1 MMEVVEEQMEE
12 IERERRAM
20 KREIVLMIA
29 TLIFAGV
36 VVAFI
41 SEPSEL
47 TGWAVMIS
55 LVGYAAA
62 AGWACLT
69 DRLVDTKRCG

>member
-1 MMEVVEEQMEE
+1 MEVVEEQMEE
-12 IERERRAM
+12 METERRAVR
-20 KREIVLMIA
+20 REIVLIIA
-29 TLIFAGV
+29 TTVFAGIV
-36 VVAFI
+36 VVFI

>member
-1 MMEVVEEQMEE
+1 MEVVEEQMEE
-12 IERERRAM
+12 IETERRAM

-47 TGWAVMIS
+47 TGWVVMIS

>member
-1 MMEVVEEQMEE
+1 MEVVEEQMEE

>member
-1 MMEVVEEQMEE
+1 MEIVEEQMGE
-12 IERERRAM
+12 IEKERRTM

-29 TLIFAGV
+29 TLAFAGV
-36 VVAFI
+36 VVMFI
-41 SEPSEL
+41 AEPSEL
-47 TGWAVMIS
+47 TGWAVMVS

-69 DRLVDTKRCG
+69 DRPSCTKRYG

>member
-1 MMEVVEEQMEE
+1 MEVVEEQMEE
-12 IERERRAM
+12 IETERRAM
-20 KREIVLMIA
+20 RKEIILMIA

>member
-1 MMEVVEEQMEE
+1 MEVVEEQMEE

-47 TGWAVMIS
+47 TGWVVMIS